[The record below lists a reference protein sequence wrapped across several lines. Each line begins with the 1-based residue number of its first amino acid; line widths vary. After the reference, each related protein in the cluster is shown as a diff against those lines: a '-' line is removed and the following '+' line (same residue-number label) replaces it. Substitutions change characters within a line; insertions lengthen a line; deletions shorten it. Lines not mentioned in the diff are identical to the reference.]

1 VCRSVSSSRAAVV
14 PPQSIRVGLMQDLL
28 PIIYLSLIISLLGAP
43 PSASAQQASDSVEG
57 LLEAMTLEEKVGQ
70 MVQLTIEAVSADD
83 GPDGRITLDPV
94 KLREAIVD
102 RHVGSFLNVI
112 GHALT
117 LEGWHELIEQVQSL
131 AVNETRLGIPILYG
145 IDAVHGHHYARG
157 GTVFPQNIGLAAT
170 FDRDL
175 VREANRVTAT
185 EVTATGI
192 VWNFTPVLDV
202 GRTVLWPRF
211 FETFGESPVVVSE
224 LGVAAVEGMQSSGM
238 VAATPKHYLGYGAP
252 DTGRDRAPA
261 TLTER
266 VVREEHL
273 VPFAAAVEAGAKTIM
288 INSGEIDGVPV
299 HASHYWLTEVLRDE
313 LGFQGIAVT
322 DWLDVIFLHERH
334 RVAPTMR
341 DAVRIAVDAGIDMSM
356 TPHEFGFADYL
367 IDLVRSGEIAEERI
381 DLSVRRILTVKE
393 QLGLFEMPNP
403 GPQHA
408 ADFGLEESVQ
418 LAQHAA
424 RATITLLANDGTL
437 PLNPDSRILVT
448 GPAAA
453 SLTALNGGWTY
464 TWQGRDPTHFP
475 EGTPT
480 LVDAVR
486 ERAVSVEYVTGSG
499 FKTEGDVRAARE
511 AAARADV
518 VVLAI
523 GEDAYAEFMGDME
536 NIMLPEPQRRLAE
549 AVIESGTPVVMVI
562 VSGRPRTI
570 HAIADDMSA
579 ILMAYQ
585 PGMEGARAIAD
596 VLYGDHNPS
605 GRLPFT
611 YPRHPNE
618 LDTYDYRMTQVIAR
632 GMHPQPE
639 YWNPQFDIGH
649 GLSYTTF
656 EYSGL
661 HLSDQSM
668 ERDGSIEV
676 NVTVTNTG
684 ERSGRH
690 SVILF
695 TRQHFASITPPV
707 RRLRDFMTISL
718 DAGESKTV
726 TFELPA
732 GALRFA
738 GQDGS
743 WLLEPGLFDVMIED
757 LTATFELR

>member
-1 VCRSVSSSRAAVV
+1 
-14 PPQSIRVGLMQDLL
+14 MQFLL
-28 PIIYLSLIISLLGAP
+28 RTLSLSLIITLLGAT
-43 PSASAQQASDSVEG
+43 PSATAQEASERVEG

-70 MVQLTIEAVSADD
+70 MVQLTIEAVSAED
-83 GPDGRITLDPV
+83 GPSGRITLDPD
-94 KLREAIVD
+94 KLREAVVE
-102 RHVGSFLNVI
+102 RYVGSFLNVI

-117 LEGWHELIEQVQSL
+117 LEGWHELIGEVQRM

-145 IDAVHGHHYARG
+145 IDAVHGHHYTRG
-157 GTVFPQNIGLAAT
+157 ATVFPHNIGLAAT

-175 VREANRVTAT
+175 VREANRVTAM

-192 VWNFTPVLDV
+192 AWNFAPVLDV

-211 FETFGESPVVVSE
+211 YETFGESPVVVAE
-224 LGVAAVEGMQSSGM
+224 LGVAAVEGLQASGK
-238 VAATPKHYLGYGAP
+238 VAATPKHYLGYGAS

-273 VPFAAAVEAGAKTIM
+273 VPFAAAIEAGAKTIM

-299 HASHYWLTEVLRDE
+299 HAGHYWLTEVLREE
-313 LGFQGIAVT
+313 LGFEGIAVT
-322 DWLDVIFLHERH
+322 DWLDVHFLHERH

-341 DAVRIAVDAGIDMSM
+341 DAVRMAVEAGIDMSM

-367 IDLVRSGEIAEERI
+367 IDLVRSGEISEERI

-403 GPQHA
+403 GPQHSA
-408 ADFGLEESVQ
+408 NFGLEASRQ
-418 LAQHAA
+418 LARDAA
-424 RATITLLANDGTL
+424 RATMTLLANDGIL
-437 PLNPDSRILVT
+437 PLNPDSRVLVT

-475 EGTPT
+475 EGTPSI
-480 LVDAVR
+480 VDAIR
-486 ERAVSVEYVTGSG
+486 ERAASVEYVTGSE
-499 FKTEGDVRAARE
+499 FKRAGDVDAARAA
-511 AAARADV
+511 ASRADV
-518 VVLAI
+518 VVLAV
-523 GEDAYAEFMGDME
+523 GEDAYAEFMGDID
-536 NIMLPEPQRRLAE
+536 NLMLPDPQLRLAE

-570 HAIADDMSA
+570 HPMADEMSA

-585 PGMEGARAIAD
+585 PGMEGARSIAD

-618 LDTYDYRMTQVIAR
+618 LDTYDYRMTQLVSR
-632 GMHPQPE
+632 GRHPEPE
-639 YWNPQFDIGH
+639 YWNPQFDFGH

-656 EYSGL
+656 EYSDL
-661 HLSDQSM
+661 RLSSQAM
-668 ERDGSIEV
+668 ARDGSLRV
-676 NVTVTNTG
+676 DVTVMNTG

-690 SVILF
+690 SVLLF
-695 TRQHFASITPPV
+695 TRQHYASITPPL
-707 RRLRDFMTISL
+707 RRLRDFTTIDL
-718 DAGESKTV
+718 DAGQSVTV
-726 TFELPA
+726 SFDLPA
-732 GALRFA
+732 ESLRFV

-743 WLLEPGLFDVMIED
+743 WLLEPGMFDVMIED
-757 LTATFELR
+757 LSATFELR